1 MNEFQQRWKEAMPRF
16 FKRVCWVC
24 SLISGTALAV
34 NTELLRHGAELPE
47 WWTQALP
54 YLIGIPAGMAFMA
67 KFTVDGG
74 YSAELKQKEESRKQN
89 IAKVES
95 RKQSGDELKQENNEL

>member
-16 FKRVCWVC
+16 FKRVCWAC

-34 NTELLRHGAELPE
+34 NTAVMAAGAEMPE
-47 WWTQALP
+47 WWTQAFP
-54 YLIGIPAGMAFMA
+54 YLVGIPAGMAFIA
-67 KFTVDGG
+67 KFTVNGG

-89 IAKVES
+89 IAKAES
-95 RKQSGDELKQENNEL
+95 RKRSGDELKQGNDEL